1 MSKRENAK
9 ILADQLV
16 KSLQKYQDASGYM
29 DAYSVGY
36 LNSMLTE
43 CMANYLTEK
52 QAKEFIGFYQYSLD
66 KMLKY

>member
-16 KSLQKYQDASGYM
+16 KSLMEYQKSKGYG

-36 LNSMLTE
+36 LNSMLAE
-43 CMANYLTEK
+43 CLSTYLTK
-52 QAKEFIGFYQYSLD
+52 NQAKEFMSPFLDSLQ
-66 KMLKY
+66 KS